1 MAQLKQKNK
10 NLKKQHGGCL
20 GDVKTPMNP
29 PFDFLVGIP
38 IVIPSSI
45 IGYFC

>member
-20 GDVKTPMNP
+20 WDVKTPMNP